1 MSKQRIRR
9 KGADGHDRILDVDL
23 GPGRATSSG
32 VIGASTM
39 GDMQPIL
46 TESTARLKSVAVA
59 GSWRVTRRFVI
70 VGRRHRAT
78 PRWQDPTPKPPGRC
92 DMAEAHRRVGRL
104 VIAPQAA
111 RPST

>member
-1 MSKQRIRR
+1 MSRQRIRR

-39 GDMQPIL
+39 GEMQPIL
-46 TESTARLKSVAVA
+46 TESTASLKSIAVA
-59 GSWRVTRRFVI
+59 GSWRATRRFVI

-78 PRWQDPTPKPPGRC
+78 PRWQGSDAK
-92 DMAEAHRRVGRL
+92 
-104 VIAPQAA
+104 AA
-111 RPST
+111 GTMRHG

>member
-23 GPGRATSSG
+23 GPGRATSSDALH
-32 VIGASTM
+32 ASTM

-46 TESTARLKSVAVA
+46 TESTARLRSVAVA

-70 VGRRHRAT
+70 VGRRHRAA
-78 PRWQDPTPKPPGRC
+78 PRWQGSDAK
-92 DMAEAHRRVGRL
+92 
-104 VIAPQAA
+104 AA
-111 RPST
+111 GVMRHG